1 MPEAAPSAKK
11 LAGQGTVKLPAG
23 MFSEP
28 FHNAIV
34 YEAVRAEQ
42 LARRRGTAATR
53 SRGEVSGGGAKP
65 WRQKGTGRARAGS
78 IRAPHW
84 TGGGVAFGPDPRG
97 YTVKVNRKARRRA
110 LRAALSVHARRGSV
124 AVLDGSAYDEPSTRS
139 AAEAL
144 ESLDNRGRVLVVIGS
159 EEAGCAKSFR
169 NISRVVVLP
178 ARSVGVADVVGAATL
193 VVSEAALGELSE
205 ATAETVRA
213 QPDRS
218 AERAESAT

>member
-1 MPEAAPSAKK
+1 MPEAAPTAKK
-11 LAGQGTVKLPAG
+11 LGGQGTVKLPAA

-28 FHNAIV
+28 FHNGIV

-53 SRGEVSGGGAKP
+53 ARGEVSGGGAKP

-84 TGGGVAFGPDPRG
+84 TGGGVAFGPAPRG

-124 AVLDGSAYDEPSTRS
+124 TVIDAAGFEEPSTRK
-139 AAEAL
+139 AADAL
-144 ESLDNRGRVLVVIGS
+144 ESLDAPGRVLVVIGS
-159 EEAGCAKSFR
+159 EEEACAKSFR
-169 NISRVVVLP
+169 NIARVVVLP
-178 ARSVGVADVVGAATL
+178 ADGVGVADVVGAAVL
-193 VVSEAALGELSE
+193 VVSDAALEELAA
-205 ATAETVRA
+205 ATS
-213 QPDRS
+213 QDFDR
-218 AERAESAT
+218 EPAESAA